1 MTQHTVQ
8 RLPLKLAIFI
18 GLCLLPGLGAA
29 HLALSGVSPVP
40 LLLYPLAS
48 AITAALYG
56 YDKRQ
61 ARRQGSRIP
70 EKVLH
75 MGELCG
81 GWPGALLAQQL
92 LRHKTRKLAYQV
104 PFWLIV
110 ALHQALWLTPLLLAW
125 QGS

>member
-1 MTQHTVQ
+1 MTVQ
-8 RLPLKLAIFI
+8 GVRRLPLKLAIFLA
-18 GLCLLPGLGAA
+18 LCALPGLGAA
-29 HLALSGVSPVP
+29 HLAFSGVSWAP
-40 LLLYPLAS
+40 LLLYPLS
-48 AITAALYG
+48 SVVTAALYG

-61 ARRQGSRIP
+61 ARRQGPRIA

-75 MGELCG
+75 LGELCG

-110 ALHQALWLTPLLLAW
+110 ALHQALWLMPLWLA
-125 QGS
+125 GHAA